1 MRTAPFKF
9 MRIIRMHYIHALPA
23 HSIAPSS
30 HTRLMPSACSRACRP
45 AHATG
50 SGPGVRSLDVWPA
63 AAADALLL
71 VSVSVLVCQQQT
83 ATSRDVLHQV
93 RQSRRGRR
101 SSPRRVRG
109 SAAARRRLTCCSVCF
124 L

>member
-1 MRTAPFKF
+1 MT
-9 MRIIRMHYIHALPA
+9 
-23 HSIAPSS
+23 
-30 HTRLMPSACSRACRP
+30 SACSRACRP

-50 SGPGVRSLDVWPA
+50 SGPGVLALDVWPA

-83 ATSRDVLHQV
+83 ATSRNVLRQV

-109 SAAARRRLTCCSVCF
+109 SAAARRRLTCAVFAFCSRKSSTSMSKVNH
-124 L
+124 LHRLILTALWI